1 MAASRAADH
10 GVYLG
15 QGSRGPVFAPPEH
28 CVLVLGPPRSGKT
41 SGLVVPNVLT
51 ACGSVLSA
59 STKPDVL
66 LETAPAR
73 SRAGTCML
81 YDPSGRANAPPGVEL
96 VGWSP
101 LVSASSWDGAVLT
114 ADAMV
119 GAARPARVDAES
131 SHWSERAG
139 ALLACLL
146 HAASIDGGSLDSLV
160 SSVNR
165 HDADRARAV
174 LAREDADLATDLLEG
189 IVATDGREQ
198 SGIWSTTSGVLS
210 GYRTTS
216 ALESARLPVF
226 DAARFVRDRST
237 LYVATGAEHQRHAAP
252 LVAGIV
258 RDIRSAAYDLAAVR
272 LRDRRVRKSGAPA
285 PPDDL
290 YGSTRRDSAA
300 TRATGAFDAGTD
312 APVLLVLDELAGIAP
327 LHDLANL
334 VAEGA
339 SQGLTTL
346 ACLQDLSQARRRW
359 GTEADGF
366 LTLFGT
372 KVVLPGIG
380 DTRTLESLSVLA
392 GEVEVERVSRTSSTG
407 FLRRQA
413 PSRTISTQRLRRLP
427 PDRIADPL
435 DRTAVVFTG
444 TRAGRVHVTPHHE
457 AEPWR
462 SVTRPPAGH
471 GGGWRSVAARSGGA
485 REPAGRGVGH

>member
-1 MAASRAADH
+1 MAASRAAHH

-15 QGSRGPVFAPPEH
+15 QGSHGPVFAPPEH

-66 LETAPAR
+66 LETAAAR

-272 LRDRRVRKSGAPA
+272 LRDRTVRNAGAPA
-285 PPDDL
+285 PPDEP
-290 YGSTRRDSAA
+290 YGSTRRDSAG